1 MGLKEGQAKMS
12 KSDPNSAIFME
23 DTREDVIRKIKKGYC
38 PEKIVEENPILD
50 YCKYII
56 FPALGEMTIK
66 REEKN
71 GGTVCY
77 KTYEKLEEDYIKGDL
92 HPNDLKPSVS
102 ASINDLLQ
110 PVRDHFNND
119 PYAKKLLETI
129 KGWQKEI
136 DVKKE

>member
-1 MGLKEGQAKMS
+1 MS

-50 YCKYII
+50 YCKYIL
-56 FPALGEMTIK
+56 FPALGELTVK

-71 GGTVCY
+71 GGTVSY
-77 KTYEKLEEDYIKGDL
+77 KTYVKLEEDYIKADL
-92 HPNDLKPSVS
+92 HPNDLKPTVS
-102 ASINDLLQ
+102 AAINDLLQ
-110 PVRDHFNND
+110 PVRDHFSND

-136 DVKKE
+136 DAKKEKAADAEAQ